1 MIMSKVF
8 DKVIYV
14 GYIVC
19 VTIMIVCTLAIV
31 MEANAQTM
39 DHDSVQ
45 DIMELSNPICYID
58 GKITKVKVDT
68 DCHECDA
75 RSYLQMVDIE
85 ITPQYYMWEN
95 TCSQFQHNHFT
106 DYEVPQL
113 HKWHTGTWVR
123 VTYLNSESNWTIYN
137 VSPRL
142 GGVSMVTGR

>member
-39 DHDSVQ
+39 DHDSVH

-75 RSYLQMVDIE
+75 RSIYRWLILRSIHSIICGKTPAHSFSTITLQTMRSHSCISG
-85 ITPQYYMWEN
+85 I
-95 TCSQFQHNHFT
+95 
-106 DYEVPQL
+106 
-113 HKWHTGTWVR
+113 WV
-123 VTYLNSESNWTIYN
+123 
-137 VSPRL
+137 L
-142 GGVSMVTGR
+142 GLE

>member
-14 GYIVC
+14 GYWIC
-19 VTIMIVCTLAIV
+19 VAIMVVCTLAIV

-39 DHDSVQ
+39 DHDSIH

-58 GKITKVKVDT
+58 GKTTKVDVVT
-68 DCHECDA
+68 DCHECEQ

-85 ITPQYYMWEN
+85 IYPQYYMWEH

-106 DYEVPQL
+106 DYEVPEL
-113 HKWHTGTWVR
+113 HNWHTGTWVR
-123 VTYLNSESNWTIYN
+123 VTYLHEGDNWTIYN
-137 VSPRL
+137 VSPRI
-142 GGVSMVTGR
+142 GAVPMVTGR

>member
-1 MIMSKVF
+1 MTMSKIF

-19 VTIMIVCTLAIV
+19 VTIMIVCTLAIAI
-31 MEANAQTM
+31 EANAQTM
-39 DHDSVQ
+39 DHDSIH

-58 GKITKVKVDT
+58 GKTTKVDVET
-68 DCHECDA
+68 DCHECEQ
-75 RSYLQMVDIE
+75 RSYLQMVDIV
-85 ITPQYYMWEN
+85 ITPQYYMWEH

-123 VTYLNSESNWTIYN
+123 VTYLNSNSNWTIYN
-137 VSPRL
+137 VSPRI
-142 GGVSMVTGR
+142 GAVPMVTGR

>member
-1 MIMSKVF
+1 MKIF

-19 VTIMIVCTLAIV
+19 VTIMILCTLAIV
-31 MEANAQTM
+31 MEASAQTM
-39 DHDSVQ
+39 DHDSIH
-45 DIMELSNPICYID
+45 DIMEVSNPICYID

-85 ITPQYYMWEN
+85 IYPQYYMWED

-113 HKWHTGTWVR
+113 HKWHIGTVVR
-123 VTYLNSESNWTIYN
+123 VTYLNANSNWTIYD

-142 GGVSMVTGR
+142 VGVSMVTGR

>member
-1 MIMSKVF
+1 MSKVF

-19 VTIMIVCTLAIV
+19 VTIMVVATLAIV

-39 DHDSVQ
+39 DHDSIH

-58 GKITKVKVDT
+58 GKITRVDVDT

-75 RSYLQMVDIE
+75 RSYLQMADIV
-85 ITPQYYMWEN
+85 ITPQFYMWEN

-113 HKWHTGTWVR
+113 HNWHLGTWVR
-123 VTYLNSESNWTIYN
+123 VTYLNERDNWTIFD
-137 VSPRL
+137 VSPAF
-142 GGVSMVTGR
+142 GAAPMVSGR